1 MRILPPVVCAGLFAA
16 ALCGCV
22 VTPEPYAEPE
32 PAPYEASDQITEPP
46 PPLPV
51 YEQPPCPVD
60 GYIWTPGVWEWG
72 PAGYFWVPG
81 TWVEPPAVGL
91 LWTPGYWGFAGG
103 VYAFH
108 RGYWGPQVGFYGGVN
123 YGHGYFGSG
132 YAGGR
137 WVNNDFHYNTAVTN
151 VNVTTIHNTY
161 NQTIVNNVNVT
172 NVTNITRVSYSGGAG
187 GARTTP
193 NAEELAAAREAHVPP
208 TGMQVQHVM
217 AARTDPQL
225 SATHNEGRPPIAA
238 TPHPGALNG
247 TGVVAARPVGPVY
260 RPQVPPT
267 ARVTQAN
274 PFVHAR
280 DVTTPTA
287 SYSPANSAA
296 EQEYARR
303 QNELQARQ
311 EQERQALTRQQ
322 AQEHTNLA
330 AQPVHNHQVYEAM
343 ERQHQQQTSQMVQRH
358 QEERQQFVRS
368 APKPR

>member
-1 MRILPPVVCAGLFAA
+1 MRILPPVCAGLVAA

-22 VTPEPYAEPE
+22 VTPEPYTEPQQ
-32 PAPYEASDQITEPP
+32 AYEASDQITEPP

-91 LWTPGYWGFAGG
+91 LWTPGYWGFGGG

-108 RGYWGPQVGFYGGVN
+108 RGYWGPQIGFYGGIN

-137 WVNNDFHYNTAVTN
+137 WVNNNFHYNTSVTN

-161 NQTIVNNVNVT
+161 NQTVVNNINVT

-187 GARTTP
+187 GARTAP

-208 TGMQVQHVM
+208 TGIQVQHVT

-225 SATHNEGRPPIAA
+225 SATRNEGRPPIAA
-238 TPHPGALNG
+238 TPHPGAFNG
-247 TGVVAARPVGPVY
+247 AGVVAARPVGPVY

-287 SYSPANSAA
+287 PYSQASSAS
-296 EQEYARR
+296 EQEYARG

-311 EQERQALTRQQ
+311 EQERQALTHQQ
-322 AQEHTNLA
+322 EQEHANLA
-330 AQPVHNHQVYEAM
+330 AQPVHNHQAYEAM

-358 QEERQQFVRS
+358 QEEHQQFVRG